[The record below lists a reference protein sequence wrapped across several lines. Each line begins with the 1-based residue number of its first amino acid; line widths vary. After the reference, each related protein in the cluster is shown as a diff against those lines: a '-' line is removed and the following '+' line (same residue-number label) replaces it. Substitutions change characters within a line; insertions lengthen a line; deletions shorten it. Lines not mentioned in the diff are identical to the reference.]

1 MKLLENQAFEVI
13 NSSLFLESGDAKI
26 VGRIESYSCKMISSE
41 KQFFKKFAG
50 EDGRSARTLEALSPP
65 SSGYGC
71 YAFSSSP
78 GGGGYSRSFSRS
90 SGSED
95 ESSVT
100 LCDAIERKTLFH
112 LISTLNAAFP
122 DYDFSTAKSEEF
134 TKEPN
139 LQFVTNNIDNL
150 LSISATSQYGKIH
163 DKLWHTLNTEIELLD
178 CDIYSYNPDLTLDP
192 FGEDGSIWS
201 FNYFFFNKKL
211 KRVVL
216 FTCRALSP
224 FSQGFYDPCMTQPE
238 DQMELY

>member
-1 MKLLENQAFEVI
+1 
-13 NSSLFLESGDAKI
+13 
-26 VGRIESYSCKMISSE
+26 MISSE

-139 LQFVTNNIDNL
+139 LQVIRSVSWLLIETHLIFCQFVTNNIDNL

-238 DQMELY
+238 DQMELYWDSDPSLTLYHQTF

>member
-1 MKLLENQAFEVI
+1 
-13 NSSLFLESGDAKI
+13 
-26 VGRIESYSCKMISSE
+26 MISSE

-50 EDGRSARTLEALSPP
+50 EDGRSAHTLEALSPP

-71 YAFSSSP
+71 YAYSSSP
-78 GGGGYSRSFSRS
+78 GGYSRSFSRS

-139 LQFVTNNIDNL
+139 LQVRER
-150 LSISATSQYGKIH
+150 
-163 DKLWHTLNTEIELLD
+163 DKE
-178 CDIYSYNPDLTLDP
+178 
-192 FGEDGSIWS
+192 GG
-201 FNYFFFNKKL
+201 L
-211 KRVVL
+211 KVE
-216 FTCRALSP
+216 F
-224 FSQGFYDPCMTQPE
+224 
-238 DQMELY
+238 

>member
-1 MKLLENQAFEVI
+1 MKLLESSRFEAV
-13 NSSLFLESGDAKI
+13 NSALSFETGDSKI
-26 VGRIESYSCKMISSE
+26 LARIESYSCKMISSE

-78 GGGGYSRSFSRS
+78 AGYSRSFSRS

-95 ESSVT
+95 ESSLT

-122 DYDFSTAKSEEF
+122 DYDFSSAKSEEF

-139 LQFVTNNIDNL
+139 LQVRRPSMSLETVLLNIR
-150 LSISATSQYGKIH
+150 
-163 DKLWHTLNTEIELLD
+163 
-178 CDIYSYNPDLTLDP
+178 
-192 FGEDGSIWS
+192 S
-201 FNYFFFNKKL
+201 FCSL
-211 KRVVL
+211 
-216 FTCRALSP
+216 
-224 FSQGFYDPCMTQPE
+224 
-238 DQMELY
+238 